1 MPNARSNRL
10 ARVPASTLKLA
21 LALGLGLGLAGCGG
35 MPQNTSL
42 YSVKQPV
49 VERTNMVLDVNTSP
63 SGLPISE
70 QQRLNGWF
78 ETMDLRYGDR
88 IAIENPGQN
97 PAVTNAIRDLA
108 SRYGLLL
115 SETAS
120 VTAGYLQPG
129 QARVVI
135 TRSTASVPGCPDWS
149 AKSDMNYTSG
159 LSPNFGCAVNSNLA
173 AMVADPQDLLEGKKG
188 SGETVI
194 ATSNKAISTYRDM
207 EPTGKGGLM
216 DAGQAGSGGGG
227 GGGGGEG
234 GN

>member
-1 MPNARSNRL
+1 MPNARSSRL
-10 ARVPASTLKLA
+10 ARVPALTLVA
-21 LALGLGLGLAGCGG
+21 MLGLGLAGCGG
-35 MPQNTSL
+35 MPTNTSL

-49 VERTNMVLDVNTSP
+49 VERTNMVLDVNTNGG
-63 SGLPISE
+63 GLPISE

-78 ETMDLRYGDR
+78 ETMNLRYGDR

-115 SETAS
+115 SDTAP

-135 TRSTASVPGCPDWS
+135 TRTTASVPGCPDWS
-149 AKSDMNYTSG
+149 AKSDMNYTNG
-159 LSPNFGCAVNSNLA
+159 TSPNFGCAVNSNLA

-207 EPTGKGGLM
+207 EPTGKGGLQ
-216 DAGQAGSGGGG
+216 DAGAAGGGG
-227 GGGGGEG
+227 GGNGGG